1 MPSKTAMRPS
11 WPASRYAFRPVRTV
25 NPYRDLR
32 ALLDV
37 TRPLAP
43 EEMAELQLEQGY
55 VERALRIYDELAARD
70 PANASYATR
79 RAWLARMVPVA
90 APDPPTGGALPS
102 EVRTLRIIDVA

>member
-1 MPSKTAMRPS
+1 MPL
-11 WPASRYAFRPVRTV
+11 V

-70 PANASYATR
+70 PSNATYATR
-79 RAWLARMVPVA
+79 RAWLARMVSVASVPVA
-90 APDPPTGGALPS
+90 SSDPPTRTGPSS
-102 EVRTLRIIDVA
+102 EVRTLRIIEVP